1 MAKYKY
7 ILQLLQMVTSLLCFK
22 TKLHTLIQAKALILT
37 FQEKPFVLLYWEI
50 IEIRSSQNNL
60 FYLQNSD
67 LKQLNMYLWA
77 HTHSHE
83 THQK

>member
-22 TKLHTLIQAKALILT
+22 TKLHSLIQAKTLILT
-37 FQEKPFVLLYWEI
+37 IQETPFVFLYWEI
-50 IEIRSSQNNL
+50 IEIRPSQNT
-60 FYLQNSD
+60 D

-77 HTHSHE
+77 LHTY
-83 THQK
+83 T